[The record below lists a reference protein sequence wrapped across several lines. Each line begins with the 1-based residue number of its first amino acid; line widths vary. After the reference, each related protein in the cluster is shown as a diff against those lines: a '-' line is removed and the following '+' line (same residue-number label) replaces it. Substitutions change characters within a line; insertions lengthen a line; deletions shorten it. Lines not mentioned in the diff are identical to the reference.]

1 MLRFFVKYKVLR
13 LQCRSSSWEELKW
26 LVQEFLRDQGSGV
39 YKIYVR
45 FWVSGGLSWKW
56 FVFCGPTP
64 HLPVLEAL
72 EASASAQSSSPGR
85 GAQNRVPGL
94 GKPLSHP
101 GSTHWIWALP
111 PEIRQTSHK

>member
-1 MLRFFVKYKVLR
+1 MGR
-13 LQCRSSSWEELKW
+13 LKW
-26 LVQEFLRDQGSGV
+26 QVQKFLRDLGSGV
-39 YKIYVR
+39 HKMYVW
-45 FWVSGGLSWKW
+45 FWVSSGSPPKW
-56 FVFCGPTP
+56 CFLWP
-64 HLPVLEAL
+64 HPLVLEAL